1 MKKLTNMNLDVYL
14 YLKDFEKENG
24 YCPSYREIQEHTN
37 YKSIASIKQAVDKLE
52 EIKMIEV
59 VRDGKGNVLGRTIR
73 ALDNKHTKE
82 MIENLREEMN

>member
-24 YCPSYREIQEHTN
+24 YCPSYREIQENTN
-37 YKSIASIKQAVDKLE
+37 YKSIASVKQAVDKLE
-52 EIKMIEV
+52 ELKMIET
-59 VRDGKGNVLGRTIR
+59 VRDESGNILARTIK

-82 MIENLREEMN
+82 LIEKLREEMY

>member
-24 YCPSYREIQEHTN
+24 YCPSYREMQEHTN
-37 YKSIASIKQAVDKLE
+37 YKSIASVKQAVDKLE
-52 EIKMIEV
+52 ELKMIET
-59 VRDGKGNVLGRTIR
+59 VRDENGNILARTIK

-82 MIENLREEMN
+82 LIEELRKEI